1 MRDESPASLD
11 RLIASGKNDNLA
23 EITYRILEFITCQSF
38 IRMLLRNKIIA

>member
-11 RLIASGKNDNLA
+11 RLIASGRNDKA